1 MPDVPLNVALNDSS
15 DQHGNLSMTVSG
27 PWIESI
33 LWEVPLMSTL
43 CEIYYKHVDTDWTY
57 EGQEGE

>member
-1 MPDVPLNVALNDSS
+1 
-15 DQHGNLSMTVSG
+15 MTASG

-43 CEIYYKHVDTDWTY
+43 CEIYYKHVDTYWTY